1 MLVVADVNISRQEV
15 DFLKEIEAVERVVYV
30 RHDLNKRMPDEEIVQ
45 YALEHN
51 ALIVT
56 RDKGFNYNPKKQWDQ
71 EYPSVLLVR
80 HKNGL
85 IKRVGWQVREAMIV
99 YGFSTPHAES
109 VCRAFFAEENSGS
122 RRILVASVVRESD
135 LELSEA

>member
-1 MLVVADVNISRQEV
+1 MKMLVVADVNISRQEV

-56 RDKGFNYNPKKQWDQ
+56 RDKGFNYNPKKQWEQ
-71 EYPSVLLVR
+71 ESTHPSCWFGTR
-80 HKNGL
+80 
-85 IKRVGWQVREAMIV
+85 
-99 YGFSTPHAES
+99 T
-109 VCRAFFAEENSGS
+109 
-122 RRILVASVVRESD
+122 ASSNAWAGR
-135 LELSEA
+135 SEKQ